1 MLIKYSALHYKDGV
15 LFSHSSAISLCETID
30 KNMLNFDNVYE
41 AVSRKMHSEL
51 GIRPRNK
58 MRYPSTWVTL
68 LKPIVYTVC
77 CSSV

>member
-15 LFSHSSAISLCETID
+15 LFSHSSAISLYETTD
-30 KNMLNFDNVYE
+30 KNLFNFDKVYE
-41 AVSRKMHSEL
+41 VVSRKMHLEL

-68 LKPIVYTVC
+68 IKPIVYTAC
-77 CSSV
+77 MM